1 MIRYLHVQIDD
12 NLVSLMERLSF
23 HLMEMGIKVDVA
35 EANDESV
42 TYRLTHADPLP
53 PEEEE

>member
-35 EANDESV
+35 EANEESV